1 MAIQSPTRQEL
12 LNAGVHFGH
21 QKRKWNPKMKPYI
34 FMENKGIHVIDL
46 NKTSAEM
53 EKAGKAMAQLVKSGK
68 KILFVGTKK
77 QGKIIVAEAARK
89 VNMPYVAERWLG
101 GMLTNFAT
109 IKRSVK
115 KMQNIEKMLADKG
128 LTSITKKERL
138 TLDRERAKL
147 DKVLGGI
154 ANINRIPHAIFIVD
168 IHHEHL
174 ALAEAKK
181 LKMISFGIVDTN
193 SDPGKVDF
201 VIPGNDDSSKSI
213 QLYMDYFVKCIQE
226 GLSERAKSRDAK
238 KD

>member
-77 QGKIIVAEAARK
+77 QGKLIVAEAAKK

-128 LTSITKKERL
+128 LTSLTKKERL
-138 TLDRERAKL
+138 TLERERAKL
-147 DKVLGGI
+147 EKVLGGI
-154 ANINRIPHAIFIVD
+154 SNINRIPHAIFIVD

-181 LKMISFGIVDTN
+181 LKMITFGIVDTN

-213 QLYMDYFVKCIQE
+213 QLYMDYFVECIQE

>member
-1 MAIQSPTRQEL
+1 MQSPTRQEL

-53 EKAGKAMAQLVKSGK
+53 EKAGKAMTQLVKSGK

-77 QGKIIVAEAARK
+77 QGKLIVAEAAKK
-89 VNMPYVAERWLG
+89 VNMPYVSERWLG

-115 KMQNIEKMLADKG
+115 KMQNIEKMLADKA

-138 TLDRERAKL
+138 TLDRERVKL
-147 DKVLGGI
+147 EKVLGGI
-154 ANINRIPHAIFIVD
+154 AGINRIPHAIFIVD

-181 LKMISFGIVDTN
+181 LKMITFGVVDTN

-226 GLSERAKSRDAK
+226 GQAARAKSRDAK

>member
-1 MAIQSPTRQEL
+1 VAIQSPTRQEL

-77 QGKIIVAEAARK
+77 QGKIIVAEAAKK

-128 LTSITKKERL
+128 LTSLTKKERL

-147 DKVLGGI
+147 EKVLGGI
-154 ANINRIPHAIFIVD
+154 SNINRIPHAIFIVD

-201 VIPGNDDSSKSI
+201 VVPGNDDSSKSI

-226 GLSERAKSRDAK
+226 GLSERARNKDAK